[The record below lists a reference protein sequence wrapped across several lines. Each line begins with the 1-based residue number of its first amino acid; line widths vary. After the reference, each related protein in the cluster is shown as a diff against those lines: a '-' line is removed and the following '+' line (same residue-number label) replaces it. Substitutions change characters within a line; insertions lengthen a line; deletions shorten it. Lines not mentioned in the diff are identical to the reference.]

1 MTHTN
6 LDVAPV
12 QQVKIVANQE
22 APEFE
27 IDTEHYPEL
36 GTIYRLWQGWN
47 LLGIFYCDSADG
59 KWVTQ
64 PSCSSRESRCDNPDQ
79 AQLLIV
85 TVSGLLVEGDFSPF
99 ETTNG
104 AE

>member
-6 LDVAPV
+6 LNTAPV
-12 QQVKIVANQE
+12 QQVRIAITQE
-22 APEFE
+22 APVFE
-27 IDTEHYPEL
+27 IDTEHYPGL
-36 GTIYRLWQGWN
+36 GTVYRLWQGCN
-47 LLGIFYCDSADG
+47 LLGIFYCDSTDG

-64 PSCSSRESRCDNPDQ
+64 PSCSERWSRCDNAEQ

-85 TVSGLLVEGDFSPF
+85 TVSGLLVEG
-99 ETTNG
+99 